1 VPDELVDDLT
11 IHAVHGEIL
20 TQEQERQLPRSPHR
34 SWRSLAASSASP
46 GRNGIMQ
53 DDFEHEDVA
62 MFRGARSGLRIIIA
76 IHSTALGVAAGGCRM
91 WTYPHWQAALADVL
105 ALSRAMTF
113 KCAAADLDFGGGKAV
128 VVVPP
133 NGSLAGERRRD
144 AMLDFGDAVQ
154 SLGGRFQTAE
164 DVGTTAAD
172 MWLARRRS
180 EWVHCLP
187 VEHGGSGEPSEL
199 TAVGAMAAIA
209 ATWQRLHR
217 GESLSGA
224 KAVVIGL
231 GQVGA
236 RLASRL
242 TAAGVELT
250 VTDID
255 PEKRKV
261 ADKLGARW
269 TDPVTAL
276 SVDTD
281 LLVPAALGGLLTHD
295 TIAELRCAAVVG
307 PANNQLEEESVAEAL
322 AARGILWAPDFIVN
336 AGGVIH
342 GAMIDFGGGTEVDAV
357 AAALRVG
364 PRLTRIFD
372 EADACGVVPNT
383 AAKRRVAA
391 RVARARADRAAA
403 APE

>member
-1 VPDELVDDLT
+1 MPE
-11 IHAVHGEIL
+11 
-20 TQEQERQLPRSPHR
+20 
-34 SWRSLAASSASP
+34 
-46 GRNGIMQ
+46 
-53 DDFEHEDVA
+53 DFEHEEVA
-62 MFRGARSGLRIIIA
+62 LFRGARSGLRIIIA
-76 IHSTALGVAAGGCRM
+76 IHSTALGAAAGGCRL
-91 WTYPHWQAALADVL
+91 WTYPHWRAALDDVL

-128 VVVPP
+128 IVGPP
-133 NGSLAGERRRD
+133 DGPLTGERRRD
-144 AMLDFGDAVQ
+144 VMLDFGDAVQ

-172 MWLARRRS
+172 MWQARERS

-209 ATWQRLHR
+209 ATWQRLHK

-224 KAVVIGL
+224 KAVVVGL

-236 RLASRL
+236 RLARRL

-255 PEKRKV
+255 PSKRKV
-261 ADKLGARW
+261 AAELGARW
-269 TDPVTAL
+269 TDPATVLDVEA
-276 SVDTD
+276 D
-281 LLVPAALGGLLTHD
+281 LLVPAALGGLLTREVV
-295 TIAELRCAAVVG
+295 ARLRCSAVVG
-307 PANNQLEEESVAEAL
+307 PANNQLEDEDVAEEL

-342 GAMIDFGGGTEVDAV
+342 GAMIDFGGGTELDAV
-357 AAALRVG
+357 AAAQRIG
-364 PRLTRIFD
+364 PRLTRIYE
-372 EADACGVVPNT
+372 EADAAGVVPDT
-383 AAKRRVAA
+383 AAKRRVSA
-391 RVARARADRAAA
+391 RISRARAARAAA
-403 APE
+403 VPE